1 MLQQSTL
8 RFEQWLQARLSI
20 TFISRGS
27 ICQYQPMRDGDR
39 YQLTNHRPRNH
50 TDSKSVEQNKFH
62 STLALDS
69 MHGGSRRF
77 ASSYSNNNYCHLEYF
92 DSINSSRLKVIE
104 EHHPS
109 EGNTKT
115 LLCLVT
121 LNVFNVDYH

>member
-1 MLQQSTL
+1 MSVSTNERRGQVSTDQSQAWKPYRL
-8 RFEQWLQARLSI
+8 EQPYS
-20 TFISRGS
+20 
-27 ICQYQPMRDGDR
+27 M
-39 YQLTNHRPRNH
+39 
-50 TDSKSVEQNKFH
+50 SVEQNKFH